1 MKEAWREDY
10 IEFDFTCGEGKTVVV
25 ESRPMVECG
34 GGGGDGEERN

>member
-10 IEFDFTCGEGKTVVV
+10 IQFDFTCGEGKTVV
-25 ESRPMVECG
+25 ESRPVVECG